1 MMQNRFRELPDGA
14 PVISA
19 TLDDL
24 KPASIHAYRQ
34 SFLRA
39 NPGSV
44 WNAIAELSFLLQIN
58 AVYFAMDGSLH
69 PTSAGLLMFGREEA
83 LARVF
88 PGLEL
93 SNHLK
98 PAGVKKMPATF
109 IFLPVGSCKANT
121 RRRSPGR
128 STKR

>member
-1 MMQNRFRELPDGA
+1 MTQIRTEIELKEQAKELFSDKKGFEEI
-14 PVISA
+14 VDKLINE
-19 TLDDL
+19 L
-24 KPASIHAYRQ
+24 KTTSIHAYRQ

-93 SNHLK
+93 SNHLEK
-98 PAGVKKMPATF
+98 
-109 IFLPVGSCKANT
+109 
-121 RRRSPGR
+121 
-128 STKR
+128 